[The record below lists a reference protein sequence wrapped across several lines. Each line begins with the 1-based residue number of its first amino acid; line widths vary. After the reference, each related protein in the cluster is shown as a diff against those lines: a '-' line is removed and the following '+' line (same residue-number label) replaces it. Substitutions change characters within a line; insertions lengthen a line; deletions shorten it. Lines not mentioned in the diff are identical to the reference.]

1 MRREKV
7 MSKLV
12 IVVVLLAGLSGC
24 GAGFFVG
31 DNGQG
36 RTYVASDAFGSAAA
50 QASIGTVAYAE

>member
-1 MRREKV
+1 

-24 GAGFFVG
+24 SAGFYVG

-36 RTYVASDAFGSAAA
+36 RTCVASDAFGSAAA

>member
-7 MSKLV
+7 VSKLV
-12 IVVVLLAGLSGC
+12 VVVVLLAGLSGC
-24 GAGFFVG
+24 GGGFFVG

-50 QASIGTVAYAE
+50 QASVGTVAYAE